1 MARGVQKVILSSTL
15 SSVRAAAN
23 IGPEILTTLTTEVEK
38 FEGKALRQIKIVL
51 EMSQISS
58 REATG
63 SKAVQ
68 CLLQDILEYSTVL
81 DMFRAKIRDM
91 QTQLRDKEIVI
102 KELKSL
108 TERDNINRAVP
119 DIAIKIAAVMENPD
133 KDCLVLASLL
143 KNLIQ
148 NRGRP
153 GKQWNDETKSLF
165 AAILDYGGLALATI
179 IKDNIGGPSLNT
191 MYHTARCNYVIPIK
205 LEERAMKLA
214 ASFYKK
220 IGYNGVFE
228 LAVDATAIIPTLQ
241 AKGNKIIG
249 LAAES
254 ECVITTAQDIVN
266 VVKNEN
272 YCVVVSMYTSE

>member
-1 MARGVQKVILSSTL
+1 MARGVQEVILSSTL

-51 EMSQISS
+51 EMSQIS

-108 TERDNINRAVP
+108 TKHDNINRAVP

-148 NRGRP
+148 NRGTLVKR
-153 GKQWNDETKSLF
+153 WNDETKSLF
-165 AAILDYGGLALATI
+165 ATILDYGGPALATI

-191 MYHTARCNYVIPIK
+191 MYRTARCNYVIPIK

-228 LAVDATAIIPTLQ
+228 LAVDTTAIIPTLR

-272 YCVVVSMYTSE
+272 